1 MTCLISLRD
10 VVCRYRESAS
20 GRTVDALRVPRLDV
34 QSGEI
39 LAVLGHNGSGKST
52 LLETMAFL
60 RKPDE
65 GRVMLDGC
73 NTWTKSKT
81 LAARRRCPMLLQKTV
96 LFKCSV
102 LKNVMYGLRLRG
114 IGRGESRRRAEDVL
128 KLVRLDTLARRRFSE
143 LSGGERQRVALAR
156 LLVLQPEVLILDEP
170 TAHVDLAAER
180 LTETMIRD
188 LHAKLGTTVI
198 IASHNV
204 RQAVTLADRVV
215 SLVDGRLMP
224 GMIDNLFTGTLECQA
239 EGYTFRGDSGLTLQL
254 AADNIVTDS
263 AEAATAAAV
272 DIAIHAHEVRIAI
285 DARQVRIATAES
297 GAAALIGQI
306 ESIRQQ
312 KDRCRLR
319 LRVREGVELR
329 AEMSTA
335 EYQRLGVNLGTSVSI
350 SFGKEAVRVICPPV

>member
-114 IGRGESRRRAEDVL
+114 IGRGESRRRAEDVS
-128 KLVRLDTLARRRFSE
+128 KLVRLDTLARRHFSE

-156 LLVLQPEVLILDEP
+156 LLVLQPQVLILDEP

-224 GMIDNLFTGTLECQA
+224 GMIDNLFTGTLECEA
-239 EGYTFRGDSGLTLQL
+239 EGYTFRGDSGLTWQL
-254 AADNIVTDS
+254 AADNIVTDGE
-263 AEAATAAAV
+263 EAATAAAV
-272 DIAIHAHEVRIAI
+272 DIAI

-297 GAAALIGQI
+297 GTAALIGQI

>member
-1 MTCLISLRD
+1 MSSLLSLRD

-20 GRTVDALRVPRLDV
+20 GRTVDALRVPSLDV

-60 RKPDE
+60 RKPDQ
-65 GRVMLDGC
+65 GQVTLDGC
-73 NTWTKSKT
+73 HAWSEGKT

-96 LFKCSV
+96 LLKCSV

-114 IGRGESRRRAEDVL
+114 IGRGEARRRAEDVL
-128 KLVRLDTLARRRFSE
+128 KLVRLDSLAQRRWGE

-156 LLVLQPEVLILDEP
+156 LLVLRPEVLILDEP
-170 TAHVDLAAER
+170 TAHVDLANER

-188 LHAKLGTTVI
+188 LHAKQGTTVI

-204 RQAVTLADRVV
+204 RQAVMLADRVV
-215 SLVDGRLMP
+215 TLVDGQLMP
-224 GMIDNLFTGTLECQA
+224 GVIDNLFTGVLEREA
-239 EGYTFRGDSGLTLQL
+239 TGYVFRGDSGLALNL
-254 AADNIVTDS
+254 AAENIETGGGQPLPL
-263 AEAATAAAV
+263 AEAAV
-272 DIAIHAHEVRIAI
+272 DIAIDACRVRIVAAQS
-285 DARQVRIATAES
+285 DT
-297 GAAALIGQI
+297 AAALVGQI

-319 LRVREGVELR
+319 LRVSDGIELR
-329 AEMSTA
+329 AEMSIA
-335 EYQRLGVNLGTSVSI
+335 EYQQLGVNLGTSVAI
-350 SFGKEAVRVICPPV
+350 SFAERAVRLICTPG